1 MTTSE
6 PVRWGILGTGGI
18 NRRFLG
24 GMAQAEAARIVAVAS
39 RDADRGA
46 AFAAEH
52 GIPGVHGAY
61 EALLA
66 DREIEAVYIS
76 LPNSLHHPWSMA
88 ALAAGKH
95 VLSEKP
101 YTRRP
106 AEVDEGFD
114 AAQRAGRLLV
124 EGFMWRYTP
133 QTERLLEESR
143 RIGPLRTIRS
153 TFSFRLDDETNIRL
167 RPEVEGGS
175 LMDVGCYCVS
185 AARLLAREEP
195 VEVAA
200 IQEVGPTGVDI
211 RFTGILRFP
220 SGIVAEFTSGFGS
233 AHQSIEAIG
242 AEGSIASN
250 AHPWHDGD
258 GWLLRDGTERIEVPA
273 IDPYRLEIDEISRA
287 IRGGPAPRLGRADAL
302 GQARAIEA
310 LYRSAEARSTVR
322 L

>member
-52 GIPGVHGAY
+52 GIPSVHGAY

-114 AAQRAGRLLV
+114 AAERAGRLLV

-133 QTERLLEESR
+133 QTERLVRGEPPRSVRSGRSAPRSASASTTR
-143 RIGPLRTIRS
+143 RTS
-153 TFSFRLDDETNIRL
+153 
-167 RPEVEGGS
+167 
-175 LMDVGCYCVS
+175 VS
-185 AARLLAREEP
+185 ARR
-195 VEVAA
+195 
-200 IQEVGPTGVDI
+200 
-211 RFTGILRFP
+211 
-220 SGIVAEFTSGFGS
+220 
-233 AHQSIEAIG
+233 
-242 AEGSIASN
+242 
-250 AHPWHDGD
+250 
-258 GWLLRDGTERIEVPA
+258 
-273 IDPYRLEIDEISRA
+273 SRA
-287 IRGGPAPRLGRADAL
+287 
-302 GQARAIEA
+302 AR
-310 LYRSAEARSTVR
+310 
-322 L
+322 